1 MSFVFPSLSDMA
13 VGFIALLTLAWTF
26 SVGAASQNETAGA
39 GKVVCVFNL
48 LLLLVTETKTLQP
61 CHSFFKSRSP
71 LMPNYIYPLCV
82 CVSVCPC
89 RCMYRLRNNIW
100 ACVCSPKWGGIIRLW
115 ICEVLFRFFKHPLQC
130 DMVRPENWPGVHR
143 RREPYCTTWS
153 FAVVPQHQHGTPG
166 PLLMPRQVWKR
177 CIAPVYY
184 SVIHLKA
191 FAARE
196 NTLSSILKKI

>member
-1 MSFVFPSLSDMA
+1 MSSNTLNTEPGGVSHDEEDLRCAEVMSFVFPSLSDMA

-82 CVSVCPC
+82 CV
-89 RCMYRLRNNIW
+89 
-100 ACVCSPKWGGIIRLW
+100 CVP
-115 ICEVLFRFFKHPLQC
+115 
-130 DMVRPENWPGVHR
+130 M
-143 RREPYCTTWS
+143 
-153 FAVVPQHQHGTPG
+153 
-166 PLLMPRQVWKR
+166 QVY
-177 CIAPVYY
+177 V
-184 SVIHLKA
+184 
-191 FAARE
+191 
-196 NTLSSILKKI
+196 